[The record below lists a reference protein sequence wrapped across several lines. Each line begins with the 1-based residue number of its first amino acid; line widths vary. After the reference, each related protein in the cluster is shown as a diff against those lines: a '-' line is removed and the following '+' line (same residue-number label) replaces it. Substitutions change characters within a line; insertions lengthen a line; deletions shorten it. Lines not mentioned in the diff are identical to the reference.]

1 MAARSKTELT
11 TTAVAGGNGAHAGK
25 KLTLSREEARGV
37 MLAAQGLLHAPA
49 REATQKDVRALIDRL
64 GAVQIDTISVVE
76 RSQYLVLWSRLGA
89 YDASLLDAVLYPH
102 RDTFEYWGHAAS
114 ILPMSD
120 YRYYRPKMLA
130 YLEHIYTEDANW
142 MQQNPEVVAQT
153 LQMIRDRGPL
163 ASSDFERPA
172 TGQRATPWD
181 WYGPKDSRRALA
193 VLWTTGDLMVHSRR
207 SGGQK
212 VYDVRERVLREA
224 FGKKVPTDDE
234 LPTPEERLRHFARRT
249 VSALGVVTP
258 SWLWDYFRLS
268 LPDGAAKNKRTAG
281 IALLD
286 EMAHA
291 GLVVPATVDGL
302 SEPAYVAT
310 ERLADLKRLRK
321 GDAPDRTTLLSPFDS
336 LIWHRPRS
344 EALFG
349 YEVCFEA
356 YVVPEKR
363 RYGYYCLAILHNG
376 KLVGRLDAKAQ
387 RAEGTLAVRALYLEP
402 GVVASDA
409 LLDGLADSLRDLA
422 RFLKLTS
429 FHVERSEPV
438 QVAPMLAERLSTPS
452 RAAVRLQVPD
462 TVSRE
467 IDVV

>member
-1 MAARSKTELT
+1 MAVKRKTELT
-11 TTAVAGGNGAHAGK
+11 TTAVAKSNGAHAGE
-25 KLTLSREEARGV
+25 KLLLSREEARGV
-37 MLAAQGLLHAPA
+37 MLAAQGLLHAPT
-49 REATQKDVRALIDRL
+49 REATLKDVRTLIDRL

-89 YDASLLDAVLYPH
+89 YDATLLDAVLHPH

-120 YRYYRPKMLA
+120 YRYYRPKMLR
-130 YLEHIYTEDANW
+130 YLEHIYTGDADW

-153 LQMIRDRGPL
+153 LQMICERGPL

-172 TGQRATPWD
+172 NSQRATPWD

-207 SGGQK
+207 AGGQK
-212 VYDVRERVLREA
+212 VYDIRERVLREA
-224 FGKKVPTDDE
+224 FGKKVPGDDE
-234 LPTPEERLRHFARRT
+234 LPAPEERLRHFTRRT
-249 VSALGVVTP
+249 ISALGIVTP

-281 IALLD
+281 KEMLD

-291 GLVVPATVDGL
+291 GLVIPATVDGL
-302 SEPAYVAT
+302 GEPAYVAT

-363 RYGYYCLAILHNG
+363 RYGYYCLAILHQG
-376 KLVGRLDAKAQ
+376 QLVGRLDAKAQ
-387 RAEGTLAVRALYLEP
+387 RADGMLAVRSLYLEP
-402 GVVASDA
+402 GIVADDA
-409 LLDGLADSLRDLA
+409 LLDGLANSLRDLA

-429 FHVERSEPV
+429 FHVERSQPV
-438 QVAPMLAERLSTPS
+438 EVAPMLAERLSAPS
-452 RAAVRLQVPD
+452 RAEVNLQVPD
-462 TVSRE
+462 TASR
-467 IDVV
+467 

>member
-438 QVAPMLAERLSTPS
+438 QVAPMLAERLSTRS
-452 RAAVRLQVPD
+452 RAAVCLQVPD
-462 TVSRE
+462 TVSSE

>member
-1 MAARSKTELT
+1 MAVKRKTALT
-11 TTAVAGGNGAHAGK
+11 TDAVTGSNGAHAGT

-49 REATQKDVRALIDRL
+49 REATLKDVRALIDRL

-89 YDASLLDAVLYPH
+89 YDATLLDAVLFPH

-120 YRYYRPKMLA
+120 YRYYRPKMLR
-130 YLEHIYTEDANW
+130 YLEHIYTGDADW

-153 LQMIRDRGPL
+153 LQVIRERGPM
-163 ASSDFERPA
+163 ASADFERPA
-172 TGQRATPWD
+172 DGRRATAWD
-181 WYGPKDSRRALA
+181 WHGPKDSRRALA

-207 SGGQK
+207 AGGQK

-224 FGKKVPTDDE
+224 FGKKVPGDDE

-268 LPDGAAKNKRTAG
+268 LPDGAAKNKRAAG

-302 SEPAYVAT
+302 GEPAYIAS
-310 ERLADLKRLRK
+310 ERLADLERLRK

-344 EALFG
+344 EALFD

-363 RYGYYCLAILHNG
+363 RYGYYCLAILHRG
-376 KLVGRLDAKAQ
+376 RLVGRLDAKAQ

-402 GVVASDA
+402 GVVPSDA
-409 LLDGLADSLRDLA
+409 LLDGLADALRDLA

-438 QVAPMLAERLSTPS
+438 EVAPMLAERLQG
-452 RAAVRLQVPD
+452 VL
-462 TVSRE
+462 
-467 IDVV
+467 

>member
-1 MAARSKTELT
+1 MVARS
-11 TTAVAGGNGAHAGK
+11 TAGVTKGLAKSRAGAGTA
-25 KLTLSREEARGV
+25 LALSRDEARGL

-49 REATQKDVRALIDRL
+49 REAVLGDVRALIDRL

-89 YDASLLDAVLYPH
+89 YDATLLDAVLHPH

-120 YRYYRPKMLA
+120 YHYYRPKMLA
-130 YLEHIYTEDANW
+130 YLEHLYSQDVDW

-153 LQMIRDRGPL
+153 LEMIRERGPM
-163 ASSDFERPA
+163 ASADFERPA
-172 TGQRATPWD
+172 DGRRATAWD
-181 WYGPKDSRRALA
+181 WHGPKDSRRALA

-207 SGGQK
+207 AGGQK

-224 FGKKVPTDDE
+224 FGKKVPTDDA
-234 LPTPEERLRHFARRT
+234 LPTQEERLRHFARRT

-268 LPDGAAKNKRTAG
+268 LPNGAAKNKRTAG
-281 IALLD
+281 AALLD
-286 EMAHA
+286 EMVGS

-302 SEPAYVAT
+302 AEPAYVAT

-321 GDAPDRTTLLSPFDS
+321 GDTPDRTTLLSPFDS
-336 LIWHRPRS
+336 LIWHRSRC
-344 EALFG
+344 EDLFD
-349 YEVCFEA
+349 YTVCFEA

-387 RAEGTLAVRALYLEP
+387 RAERTLAVRALYLEP
-402 GVVASDA
+402 GVVANDA

-422 RFLKLTS
+422 RFLKLTT

-438 QVAPMLAERLSTPS
+438 QVAPMLAERLSAT
-452 RAAVRLQVPD
+452 VRV
-462 TVSRE
+462 
-467 IDVV
+467 

>member
-25 KLTLSREEARGV
+25 KLTLGREEARGV

-363 RYGYYCLAILHNG
+363 RYGYYCLAILHDG

-387 RAEGTLAVRALYLEP
+387 RTEGTLAVRALYLEP